1 MKRTDTIRLTLTANT
16 DTGEGYITDSNIEKL
31 SDLQENPLLAMDV
44 LNDWIGILRYNYA
57 LASAGFRG
65 EMTRI
70 SIDAGHR
77 GNPCLDDILAI
88 YSDHDFP
95 LTDPSLAWEYDWRG
109 GFDGSTEQLL
119 EAHNKRVRPTATIHT
134 LSSQSAPSRHVPQA
148 TGI

>member
-70 SIDAGHR
+70 SIDAET
-77 GNPCLDDILAI
+77 C
-88 YSDHDFP
+88 
-95 LTDPSLAWEYDWRG
+95 WRLG
-109 GFDGSTEQLL
+109 YHSQAAFTRAFKKVIGEQPG
-119 EAHNKRVRPTATIHT
+119 AFQRARR
-134 LSSQSAPSRHVPQA
+134 SALHL
-148 TGI
+148 